1 MRDKERVNGREASWR
16 IANHLKDLVLQNI
29 NFNNG
34 ELNMQ
39 NKQISKSENTSKD
52 LIVNTTESIQRA
64 QLRSSL
70 KPLILGTGV
79 LSTTFALYPELVLA
93 AFDID
98 KGVTAG
104 TKPLLEG
111 IQTHWGKG
119 VLLSGIAAALVGEG
133 DPRQRAIRAG
143 LGCGAAGVVVLGLIG
158 MLG

>member
-1 MRDKERVNGREASWR
+1 MRQSWR
-16 IANHLKDLVLQNI
+16 IANHLKELVLQKI

-52 LIVNTTESIQRA
+52 LIVNTTESIQKSK
-64 QLRSSL
+64 LKSSL
-70 KPLILGTGV
+70 KPLILGAGIS
-79 LSTTFALYPELVLA
+79 LATFALYPELVLA
-93 AFDID
+93 TFDID

-104 TKPLLEG
+104 TKPLLDG
-111 IQTHWGKG
+111 VQAHWGKG
-119 VLLSGIAAALVGEG
+119 VLLSGTAAALVGEG

-143 LGCGAAGVVVLGLIG
+143 LGCGAAGVVILGLIG